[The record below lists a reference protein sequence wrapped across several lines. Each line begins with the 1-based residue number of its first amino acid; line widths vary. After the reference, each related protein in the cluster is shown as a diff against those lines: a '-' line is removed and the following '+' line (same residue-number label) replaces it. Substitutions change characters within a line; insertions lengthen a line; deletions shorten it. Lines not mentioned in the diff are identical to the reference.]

1 MILGV
6 GEAEDD
12 PTEYGNEEFCYLT
25 TTGRRTG
32 QPHTIEIWFA
42 VDRGV
47 VYMMAGGRDT
57 SDWVRNLIAQPSVRL
72 QIGEHDW
79 DARARVVDPG
89 TEDDARV
96 RPLLRDKYAN
106 ASDDLVSWARTALP
120 VALEVLGPAS
130 DG

>member
-1 MILGV
+1 
-6 GEAEDD
+6 
-12 PTEYGNEEFCYLT
+12 

-47 VYMMAGGRDT
+47 VYLMAGGRER
-57 SDWVRNLIAQPSVRL
+57 SDWVRNLVAHPKARL

-79 DARARVVDPG
+79 DADARLVDPG
-89 TEDDARV
+89 TEEDGRV

-106 ASDDLVSWARTALP
+106 ASDDLLDWARDALP
-120 VALEVLGPAS
+120 VALEVTGRAS
-130 DG
+130 DA